1 MDSSRTTP
9 KLAEKIIG
17 YGLII
22 LLALI
27 AAAILLNHHNYDYE
41 PPGIELTNA
50 EFPANQGNI
59 GTELLPL
66 LSPGFKAKT
75 APEVFDSD
83 SLYEKINGKAGMY
96 TQAGFKQLRCLRF
109 ADAQDE
115 NLWAEIFIYDM
126 GDPRNAFAVF
136 STQRRP
142 DAASLPITPFAYRAG
157 NSIFLTTAGNY
168 VEILTGFDSGKLHDA
183 MLTAAKNIIKISP
196 DTNDSISELELFP
209 KQNLVPHS
217 FKLYLHDAFG
227 FNGIDNTYTAEYLLN
242 GQRFTAFISVQQN
255 PQQAQEISQKFRSF
269 FTENGAVPVTASNK
283 NLSETVLNFYDSI
296 EVIFAVGNYVAGVHQ
311 AEDKVMAEK
320 IALMLKN
327 KLTGINSGNRK

>member
-1 MDSSRTTP
+1 MDLSQTTP

-17 YGLII
+17 YGLIT

-27 AAAILLNHHNYDYE
+27 AAAIFFYHYNYDKQH
-41 PPGIELTNA
+41 PDVELTNA
-50 EFPANQGNI
+50 ELHTDKGNAE
-59 GTELLPL
+59 TELLSL
-66 LSPGFKAKT
+66 LPSGFKAKT
-75 APEVFDSD
+75 PPEVFNSN

-96 TQAGFKQLRCLRF
+96 TQTGFRQLKCLRF
-109 ADAQDE
+109 AGAQDE
-115 NLWAEIFIYDM
+115 SLWGEIFIYDM
-126 GDPRNAFAVF
+126 GDLRNAFTVY

-142 DAASLPITPFAYRAG
+142 DATPLPITRFAYSAG
-157 NSIFLTTAGNY
+157 NSIFFVTAGNY
-168 VEILTGFDSGKLHDA
+168 VEILTGFDSKKLHEA
-183 MLTAAKNIIKISP
+183 MLAAAKNIIKISP
-196 DTNDSISELELFP
+196 DTNDSISELGLFP
-209 KQNLVPHS
+209 RQNLVPHS

-242 GQRFTAFISVQQN
+242 GQRFTAFISMQQN
-255 PQQAQEISQKFRSF
+255 PQRAQEISQKFRSF

-283 NLSETVLNFYDSI
+283 NLSEAVLNFYDSI

-327 KLTGINSGNRK
+327 KLTGISSGNRK